1 MGKIYTPSK
10 IKSVIKSGNLTNTIE
25 MVKSPEFPKKM
36 MVDILSKEAPSFIS
50 HRWGEKIHHATV
62 MAEMLNSKQF
72 TDEEVEA
79 LLHENASLKGLSFY
93 CERIGK
99 KHFLESLDAQIS
111 GKKFT
116 DITMWLIVRHP
127 HFPMDDAYNLIDRI
141 IDNTASLTAIA
152 TECTCSNTLEKL
164 YKFALEKNTDESNC
178 IISALAGNK
187 NTPKYIVDKF
197 FELDKKALNISQV
210 SEFCYNLLK
219 TFKHTF
225 EQGEFIRAEAA
236 KSESGNMVYTL
247 SQCDSGMIENA
258 SMTKEQ
264 ALSFSERI
272 SSTCSWETLF
282 GRLEFTQEEREDILL
297 RYANENSGICQ
308 AIIFSTEELSEKAI
322 VKFVESCEDNTLIN
336 SLLSNQNVPVG
347 ILDLLAYDPDTN
359 TQRLVAVHP
368 SVSESTYNSL
378 FRVRAEMQKAK
389 SFYTFKASS
398 AFSCLTSLK
407 KFEILHEDYG
417 FDLFDFKFVTSQKK
431 MLQMIIGSKHPQEI
445 DFVYG
450 AGTAESI
457 TAISTLQSVF
467 TNEKGK
473 IDRFGYLSFLT
484 KVNESFL
491 KSDHPARRIGL
502 SVDALSLGIS
512 MRILTTDEVI
522 SVLHNNEDTE
532 SQDIFRL
539 FSSLINQD
547 DEDENEKQTTL
558 IRRWLDK
565 SNNFGDAFHTYL
577 SNKQQRDLGYKIHNS
592 PFYQKNAE
600 DEIEA
605 IKGSLPNGIKLTLP
619 VNSAEL
625 KALGRKQRHCVGTK
639 YYADRCID
647 GSAIIFA
654 LSTGMASD
662 EMYTYQFERHS
673 GRLSQ
678 SKGFANST
686 TPARLESVARDVFNR
701 IKKACESEY
710 NKALDTEN
718 HAA

>member
-10 IKSVIKSGNLTNTIE
+10 IKSVIKSGNLNATIE

-36 MVDILSKEAPSFIS
+36 MVDILSKEAPFFINHS
-50 HRWGEKIHHATV
+50 WGEKIHHATV
-62 MAEMLNSKQF
+62 MAEMLNSKRF

-79 LLHENASLKGLSFY
+79 LLHENESLKGLSFY
-93 CERIGK
+93 CERIDK

-111 GKKFT
+111 GKQFT
-116 DITMWLIVRHP
+116 DIPMWLIVRHP
-127 HFPMDDAYNLIDRI
+127 HFPMDDVYNLIDRI
-141 IDNTASLTAIA
+141 DNISSLTAIA

-164 YKFALEKNTDESNC
+164 YNIALEKNTDESNC
-178 IISALAGNK
+178 IMSALAGNK
-187 NTPKYIVDKF
+187 NLPKYIVDKF

-210 SEFCYNLLK
+210 PEFCYNLLK

-225 EQGEFIRAEAA
+225 EQGEFIRAEAS
-236 KSESGNMVYTL
+236 KSENGNMVYTL
-247 SQCDSGMIENA
+247 SQCDLGMVENA

-264 ALSFSERI
+264 ALSFSERM
-272 SSTCSWETLF
+272 SATCSWETLF
-282 GRLEFTQEEREDILL
+282 GRLELTQEEREDILL

-308 AIIFSTEELSEKAI
+308 AVIFSTEELSEKTI

-336 SLLSNQNVPVG
+336 SLLSNQNVPVSV
-347 ILDLLAYDPDTN
+347 LDLLAYDPDTN

-368 SVSESTYNSL
+368 SVSKSTYKSL

-431 MLQMIIGSKHPQEI
+431 MLQMIIGSKHAQEI
-445 DFVYG
+445 SFVYG

-473 IDRFGYLSFLT
+473 LDRFGYLSFLT

-491 KSDHPARRIGL
+491 GSDHPARRIGL
-502 SVDALSLGIS
+502 SVDALSLGVS

-522 SVLHNNEDTE
+522 SVLQNNEDTE
-532 SQDIFRL
+532 SQDVFRL
-539 FSSLINQD
+539 ISSLINQG
-547 DEDENEKQTTL
+547 DEGENEKQTTL

-565 SNNFGDAFHTYL
+565 SNDFGDAFHTYL
-577 SNKQQRDLGYKIHNS
+577 SNKQQRDLGAKTPNS

-600 DEIEA
+600 NEIEA
-605 IKGSLPNGIKLTLP
+605 IKDSLPNGIKLTLP
-619 VNSAEL
+619 VNSADL

-662 EMYTYQFERHS
+662 EMYTYQFERYS

-686 TPARLESVARDVFNR
+686 TPARLESVARDVFSL
-701 IKKACESEY
+701 IKKTCESEY
-710 NKALDTEN
+710 NKALNIEN

>member
-36 MVDILSKEAPSFIS
+36 MVDILSKEAPSFIIDS
-50 HRWGEKIHHATV
+50 WGKKIHHATV

-116 DITMWLIVRHP
+116 DIPMWLIVRHP

-141 IDNTASLTAIA
+141 DNIASLTAIA
-152 TECTCSNTLEKL
+152 TECTCRNTLEKL

-178 IISALAGNK
+178 IMSALAGNK
-187 NTPKYIVDKF
+187 NTPEYIVDKF
-197 FELDKKALNISQV
+197 FKLDKKALNISQV

-225 EQGEFIRAEAA
+225 EQGEFIRAEAS

-264 ALSFSERI
+264 ALSFSERM

-282 GRLEFTQEEREDILL
+282 GRLELTQEEREDILL

-336 SLLSNQNVPVG
+336 SLLSNQNVPVSV
-347 ILDLLAYDPDTN
+347 LDLLAYDPDTN

-368 SVSESTYNSL
+368 SVSESTYKSL

-417 FDLFDFKFVTSQKK
+417 FDLFDFKFVASQKK

-445 DFVYG
+445 NFVYG

-473 IDRFGYLSFLT
+473 LDRFGYLSFLT

-491 KSDHPARRIGL
+491 KSDHPDRRVGL
-502 SVDALSLGIS
+502 SVDALSLKFS
-512 MRILTTDEVI
+512 MNILSTEEI
-522 SVLHNNEDTE
+522 INVLQNNNDTE
-532 SQDIFRL
+532 SQDVFRL
-539 FSSLINQD
+539 ISSLINQG
-547 DEDENEKQTTL
+547 DEDENEKQTKL

-565 SNNFGDAFHTYL
+565 SNDFGDAFHTYL
-577 SNKQQRDLGYKIHNS
+577 SNKQQRDLGSKMSNS
-592 PFYQKNAE
+592 FFYQKNAE

-662 EMYTYQFERHS
+662 EMYTYQFERYS

-686 TPARLESVARDVFNR
+686 TPARLESVARDVFYK
-701 IKKACESEY
+701 IKQACESFS
-710 NKALDTEN
+710 NLEN
-718 HAA
+718 HTINSFAA